1 MRVRVNAYLSP
12 LFNCGPCLLPSQLS
26 WLQRAT
32 AIPPRTWHG
41 FCDETIRLLSSF
53 FKAFR
58 VQLICKAFGS
68 EGMCTWTAFLRF
80 SFAPSLDH
88 GVDIYVFL
96 VGLKKYLLFFFWF
109 YPRRVH
115 AFQGTLLSSPCGSP
129 PDCNVNKRA
138 LNSGI
143 NGNSFTRQLCCDV
156 N

>member
-1 MRVRVNAYLSP
+1 MCMLFASACTCQRVFIALIQLRA
-12 LFNCGPCLLPSQLS
+12 LLPSQLS

-32 AIPPRTWHG
+32 AISRTWHG

-88 GVDIYVFL
+88 GVDVYVFL
-96 VGLKKYLLFFFWF
+96 VGLKKYLLFLVL
-109 YPRRVH
+109 P
-115 AFQGTLLSSPCGSP
+115 
-129 PDCNVNKRA
+129 
-138 LNSGI
+138 
-143 NGNSFTRQLCCDV
+143 
-156 N
+156 